1 MWVICDGDCKIVSIA
16 GLKMF
21 GVMTTILACFTNESD
36 ALNVLFEME
45 NAELVKDHTVRHVT
59 ELTGIL

>member
-1 MWVICDGDCKIVSIA
+1 MWVICDGELKIVHIA

-21 GVMTTILACFTNESD
+21 GVTTTILACFVNEAD

-45 NAELVKDHTVRHVT
+45 NSGAVKNHTIRYVDS
-59 ELTGIL
+59 LTGSL